1 MYMYLKVALIKRNEI
16 TYCSEWALLGVK
28 AFTVDE
34 FTQESDD
41 GISIREVAIF
51 FIEGEK
57 GV

>member
-1 MYMYLKVALIKRNEI
+1 MYLKVALFKRNEI
-16 TYCSEWALLGVK
+16 RYCGDWVLLGVK